1 MPQFHSSESL
11 EDKVPLFLFVNPV
24 YTGGQVKRYRRIFEP
39 VFFDDFDQI
48 SVEALGIQTK
58 VIPHF
63 KALICGSLEPK
74 KLRIWLQNK
83 ASTPS

>member
-1 MPQFHSSESL
+1 MLLHTL
-11 EDKVPLFLFVNPV
+11 EDRLNA
-24 YTGGQVKRYRRIFEP
+24 TGGFSTC
-39 VFFDDFDQI
+39 FFDDFDQI

-74 KLRIWLQNK
+74 KLRARPPNEAAMLSGMK
-83 ASTPS
+83 LKLFSL